1 MKKQDDGTVKIPLI
15 GLLAVKNLLITKEE
29 LQAAM
34 VQCKDADNLE
44 FSLKEYLLSNEM
56 ISEQNIQRLLKAAKA
71 LEIRQK
77 EFKFGIIAVRK
88 GFINQSVLK
97 LALEE
102 QENDIKTKK
111 KVRMIGDLLVE
122 AGMLTDEQRNYIL
135 NLQKRVR
142 QEVTKTQKDG
152 IIPDAK
158 EKFGSD
164 GLEENKN
171 SDGNE
176 PDVSITERTTV
187 SEKSEDA
194 QDKVTLM
201 EPEILDGGI
210 KLEISSDYM
219 AAFLT
224 KLDYFDKN
232 ITPVK
237 IKEVLFEKGISMGV
251 VEDKMI
257 EGFIESSGF
266 KTKSFMVA
274 RGIVPIDG
282 KDARIEYFFNTDYLS
297 AGGVTEDGSI
307 DFKERGKIPHV
318 EEGTVLA
325 EKIPMVEARRGHS
338 IFGDEIET
346 VEGSDIFLK
355 CGKGA
360 KLSEDG
366 FKVMAAVKGFPKY
379 SLSGQVFVHQEY
391 VAKGDV
397 DFETGHINYDGNV
410 KIKGR
415 IKSGFKV
422 QGNDIQ
428 AIELDGGE
436 IDAQGN
442 VKITGGINEGKI
454 YSRGSIYAKFIHK
467 SEIVCM
473 GDVLVEKEIVDSDVE
488 CSGACS
494 VEYGKLISSRLTAK
508 MGLKAKNI
516 GTEMTAP
523 NIIKVGHDAFLE
535 KELKENT
542 RQIEEYKKQMEEHKK
557 KIKDLKQENLDLQ
570 QRITDLAHVQD
581 RSQLEEREIAS
592 KIAAMENESADLGEI
607 SELKIKIEQLETA
620 AQKAEK
626 DLDACF
632 DRSEK
637 IEMLVEEQN
646 KKIADLEKQKELLLE
661 EKSNLIEWAS
671 ENPGKPE
678 VIVTGAAMPETVI
691 RGRHCEKRITEV
703 TRHAKFSEILCRGE
717 DGNSL
722 NIYEISTG
730 NI

>member
-1 MKKQDDGTVKIPLI
+1 MAKQDNGKTKVPLI

-29 LQAAM
+29 LQTGM
-34 VQCKDADNLE
+34 TRCEGADNPD
-44 FSLKEYLLSNEM
+44 FALKEYLLSNEM
-56 ISEQNIQRLLKAAKA
+56 ISEQNMQRLLKAAKA
-71 LEIRQK
+71 LELRQK

-88 GFINQSVLK
+88 GFINQSVLT

-102 QENDIKTKK
+102 QENDIKNKK

-122 AGMLTDEQRNYIL
+122 AGMLTTKQRDYIL

-142 QEVTKTQKDG
+142 QEVTKIQKDSVLAPEQEKSD
-152 IIPDAK
+152 PDMSQTG
-158 EKFGSD
+158 ETD
-164 GLEENKN
+164 ENK
-171 SDGNE
+171 E
-176 PDVSITERTTV
+176 PDVSGIGGE
-187 SEKSEDA
+187 SAPKESEDEEDSVA
-194 QDKVTLM
+194 LM
-201 EPEILDGGI
+201 EPELIDGGI

-219 AAFLT
+219 TAFLT
-224 KLDYFDKN
+224 KTEQFDKN
-232 ITPVK
+232 ITPAK
-237 IKEVLFEKGISMGV
+237 IKEALFEKGISMGV
-251 VEDKMI
+251 VEDKML
-257 EGFIESSGF
+257 EGFIQSSGF

-274 RGIVPIDG
+274 RGIAPIDG

-346 VEGSDIFLK
+346 VPGTDITLK
-355 CGKGA
+355 YGNGA

-391 VAKGDV
+391 VTEGDV

-410 KIKGR
+410 NIKGR

-442 VKITGGINEGKI
+442 VRILGGINEGKI
-454 YSRGSIYAKFIHK
+454 YSRGSIYAKFIHN

-473 GDVLVEKEIVDSDVE
+473 GDVAVEKEIVDSDVE
-488 CSGACS
+488 CSGTCS
-494 VEYGKLISSRLTAK
+494 VEHGKLISSRITAK
-508 MGLKAKNI
+508 MGVKAKNI
-516 GTEMTAP
+516 GTEMAAP
-523 NIIKVGHDAFLE
+523 NKIKVGYDAFLE
-535 KELKENT
+535 KELKENS
-542 RQIEEYKKQMEEHKK
+542 RQVEELKKQMAEHEKK
-557 KIKDLKQENLDLQ
+557 KEDFKQENLELQ
-570 QRITDLAHVQD
+570 KQITDLAHVQD
-581 RSQLEEREIAS
+581 RSQLEERETAS
-592 KIAAMENESADLGEI
+592 KITAMENESVDPGEI
-607 SELKIKIEQLETA
+607 NELKTRMDQLKNA

-637 IEMLVEEQN
+637 IETLVEQQD
-646 KKIADLEKQKELLLE
+646 KKIAELERQKELLLE
-661 EKSNLIEWAS
+661 EKSNLVEWAND
-671 ENPGKPE
+671 NPGKPE
-678 VIVTGAAMPETVI
+678 VIVTGAVMPETII
-691 RGRHCEKRITEV
+691 RGKHCEKRITEL
-703 TRHAKFSEILCRGE
+703 TRHAKFSEILCAAE
-717 DGNSL
+717 DGKSL